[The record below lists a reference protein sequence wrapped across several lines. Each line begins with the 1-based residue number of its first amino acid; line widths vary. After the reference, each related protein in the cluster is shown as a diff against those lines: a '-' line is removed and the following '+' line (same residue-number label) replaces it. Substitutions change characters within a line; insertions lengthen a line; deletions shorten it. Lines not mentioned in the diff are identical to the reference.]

1 MFGYWLESPPW
12 LLWSHTTILVI
23 TCMQSSIF
31 LYCVLGQY
39 LRKLRCQAKQPLCKP
54 PPLDS
59 YPPVSL
65 IVPCYLPNEV
75 TIIEATLNHVLRLD
89 YPGKVTVWCVYNTP
103 DPMPEAEADLRR
115 LAKGPMPAQ
124 RTLRIVNASGQS
136 TSKAENLNIIVSQL
150 SDPLISI
157 YDADHRP
164 EQGAL
169 KLLVETQRHRDADV
183 VQGSIAIRTRPNL
196 LAKYVCAET
205 FAQHFVYFPM
215 VEQICDTGFY
225 GGSNAVWKT
234 DTLRR
239 YTFRKRMLTE
249 DIDLSSRAIFDGAR
263 LHLCPEA
270 RSSELPTHDF
280 AALWKQRRRWAI
292 GWDQV
297 AIQTFYTW
305 CGTLCTGRTRVVSS
319 DGKAEAVRA
328 RQDSGTPTSEFTF
341 HGKKRVLLLFPLQ
354 RWILF
359 FLTFFVAIISPV
371 ISLFYDVVIVEH
383 SQLAALA
390 AFLRI
395 YLFLSMAAIVV
406 CAMGHAAI
414 QEPSWEHV
422 FWVLLFYMSAPV
434 YALWNFGLFAN
445 SITSIV
451 TGTVGDWCAALPPH
465 LPSPLPSPPLDR
477 ALAARDATT
486 PPSSPLPRTGT

>member
-1 MFGYWLESPPW
+1 MLESPPW
-12 LLWSHTTILVI
+12 LLWSHTSILFI

-31 LYCVLGQY
+31 LYCVVSQY
-39 LRKLRCQAKQPLCKP
+39 LRKLRCQPKQPLCKP
-54 PPLDS
+54 PPLDL

-65 IVPCYLPNEV
+65 IVPCFLPNEV
-75 TIIEATLNHVLRLD
+75 SIIEATLSHVLRLE
-89 YPGKVTVWCVYNTP
+89 YPGQVTVWCVYNSP

-115 LAKGPMPAQ
+115 MAKGPMPA
-124 RTLRIVNASGQS
+124 RRALKIVNASYQS

-164 EQGAL
+164 EEGAL
-169 KLLVETQRHRDADV
+169 KLLVETLRHRNADM
-183 VQGSIAIRTRPNL
+183 VQGSIAIRTRPTL
-196 LAKYVCAET
+196 LAKFVCAET

-215 VEQICDTGFY
+215 VEQLCDTSFY

-239 YTFRKRMLTE
+239 YTFRKRMQTE

-263 LHLCPEA
+263 LRFCPEA
-270 RSSELPTHDF
+270 RSTELPTHDF
-280 AALWKQRRRWAI
+280 AALWRQRRRWAI

-305 CGTLCTGRTRVVSS
+305 CGTLRTKRTRLVST
-319 DGKAEAVRA
+319 DGKAEAVIA
-328 RQDSGTPTSEFTF
+328 RRDSGTPTSDFTW

-359 FLTFFVAIISPV
+359 GFTFFVAIISPV
-371 ISLFYDVVIVEH
+371 ISLFYDVVVAEN

-395 YLFLSMAAIVV
+395 YLLATMATIVV

-414 QEPSWEHV
+414 QEEEGKAERV
-422 FWVLLFYMSAPV
+422 LWVMLFYMSAPV
-434 YALWNFGLFAN
+434 YALWNFGLFAT
-445 SITSIV
+445 SITAIV
-451 TGTVGDWCAALPPH
+451 TGTVGGWCGRAAGQTRTGHPPSF
-465 LPSPLPSPPLDR
+465 LLTRTSR
-477 ALAARDATT
+477 T
-486 PPSSPLPRTGT
+486 PPTPPPPRAHCP